1 MKSCAVLAAAL
12 EDYEGTICVISH
24 DRDFLDG
31 FINRVWEIDQ
41 GAVKTYLGNYSHYEW
56 KKAQEAQP
64 PTPVSGVNGKGSK
77 NGSASTHAAASKP
90 ARRSNQYK
98 TMQKHLSGLEGQL
111 EQVMEQ
117 KEGLDQLLADG
128 DIYLDVNKDKLMKT
142 LSQYEK
148 LGSEEDALLDKIE
161 QLTEALERTV

>member
-1 MKSCAVLAAAL
+1 
-12 EDYEGTICVISH
+12 
-24 DRDFLDG
+24 
-31 FINRVWEIDQ
+31 
-41 GAVKTYLGNYSHYEW
+41 
-56 KKAQEAQP
+56 
-64 PTPVSGVNGKGSK
+64 
-77 NGSASTHAAASKP
+77 
-90 ARRSNQYK
+90 
-98 TMQKHLSGLEGQL
+98 MQKHLSGLEGQL

-117 KEGLDQLLADG
+117 KEELDQLLADG